1 MKMSTKG
8 RYGLRAMVDIAVNC
22 GTGDNCVSLKSVAN
36 RQNLSESYL
45 EQLIAPLKKA
55 GIVKSTRG
63 AQGGYVLA
71 KRAEDITVGE
81 ILRALEGQ
89 LELVEC
95 ANSKSSCG
103 TGSCKNCVTKD
114 VWEKLS
120 ESVNEAADSITL
132 DMLAKRSIE
141 NDN

>member
-8 RYGLRAMVDIAVNC
+8 RYGLRAMVDIAANC
-22 GTGDNCVSLKSVAN
+22 AKGENCVSLKSVAT

-45 EQLIAPLKKA
+45 EQLISPLKKA

-71 KRAEDITVGE
+71 RDACEITVGE
-81 ILRALEGQ
+81 ILRALEGP
-89 LELVEC
+89 LDIVEC
-95 ANSKSSCG
+95 EKTGTNCG
-103 TGSCKNCVTKD
+103 AGSCKNCVTKN

-132 DMLAKRSIE
+132 EMLVSQSLSSE
-141 NDN
+141 N